1 MILKMLYEN
10 STIHRKKKFQ
20 WLCNKKII
28 KVNADKCHFIYRSIQ
43 KTNLAV
49 EDEEIENNVL
59 AKL

>member
-1 MILKMLYEN
+1 MILEMLYEN
-10 STIHRKKKFQ
+10 STIHRK

-28 KVNADKCHFIYRSIQ
+28 KVNADKCHFIYRYIE

-49 EDEEIENNVL
+49 EDEEIANNVL